1 MSVGKHFS
9 KSFTQIVNVS
19 FINLFAFVDYIPEY
33 TYITEDSAAICV
45 QVSKTKCLLSLCL
58 KRFYAEAVVVNS

>member
-19 FINLFAFVDYIPEY
+19 FINLFAFVDLLQVSLAH
-33 TYITEDSAAICV
+33 TITEDSAAICV
-45 QVSKTKCLLSLCL
+45 QVSKTKMFAPALFGKVLC
-58 KRFYAEAVVVNS
+58 